1 MAATAKANP
10 LAEFAVAIQ
19 KDPFEPYWDFYKPH
33 YDMVMA
39 AEMTVGERIQC
50 ILLIKVLD
58 EIMFARGGPNKKGGG
73 RKPRPIQEAH
83 PGRLQED

>member
-1 MAATAKANP
+1 MADTAKANP
-10 LAEFAVAIQ
+10 LADLAVAIQ

-50 ILLIKVLD
+50 ILLVKLLD
-58 EIMFARGGPNKKGGG
+58 EQVSARRASHQHPKSAAR
-73 RKPRPIQEAH
+73 RKRAD
-83 PGRLQED
+83 RS